1 MPPPSDKNQ
10 PPYDGD
16 PGPPDPRRD
25 PASVTRPGVRPDA
38 RPRSAGD
45 RHGGSGHAGSGHAAA
60 PAGTLL
66 LREVP
71 AHPGAP
77 GARVIGPALEEALRV
92 VPAARCR
99 LYVLTDL
106 ALPSGAAPLAAALLE
121 TALLETALPE
131 AGTLPESVLPE
142 SGAQRESTGAPETG
156 TRRQTGVPGHV
167 PRSAL
172 LHALA
177 VAAPHHGRGLGR
189 RLLDD
194 LLMELRADGVRAVW
208 FLPGPGDEGV
218 CALLRSAGFTD
229 GTGSGLP
236 PENERTY
243 GYHEPEI
250 RPWAAWLVREL

>member
-1 MPPPSDKNQ
+1 MPPPSDNHQ
-10 PPYDGD
+10 PPYAGD

-25 PASVTRPGVRPDA
+25 PARVMPDVRPDA
-38 RPRSAGD
+38 RPRSAD
-45 RHGGSGHAGSGHAAA
+45 DPRAGSARAIA

-71 AHPGAP
+71 AHAGAP

-92 VPAARCR
+92 LPAARCR

-106 ALPSGAAPLAAALLE
+106 ALPAAAAPLAAALLE
-121 TALLETALPE
+121 TALFETAL
-131 AGTLPESVLPE
+131 LD
-142 SGAQRESTGAPETG
+142 TGAPAE
-156 TRRQTGVPGHV
+156 TGVPGHV
-167 PRSAL
+167 PRWAL
-172 LHALA
+172 LRALA
-177 VAAPHHGRGLGR
+177 VAAPHRGRGLDR

-208 FLPGPGDEGV
+208 FLPRPGDEDV
-218 CALLRSAGFTD
+218 SALLRSAGFTD
-229 GTGSGLP
+229 GTGPGFP
-236 PENERTY
+236 RGNERTY

>member
-1 MPPPSDKNQ
+1 MPPPSDEHQ

-25 PASVTRPGVRPDA
+25 PACVTRPGVRPGP
-38 RPRSAGD
+38 RPRSTGD
-45 RHGGSGHAGSGHAAA
+45 PHAGSALAESAQVTA
-60 PAGTLL
+60 PTGTLL

-77 GARVIGPALEEALRV
+77 GAGLIGPALEEALRV

-106 ALPSGAAPLAAALLE
+106 ALPAAAAPLAAALLE
-121 TALLETALPE
+121 TALLET
-131 AGTLPESVLPE
+131 TLIETAAHRE
-142 SGAQRESTGAPETG
+142 TTAQRETTAPPES
-156 TRRQTGVPGHV
+156 GVPGHV
-167 PRSAL
+167 PRWAL

-177 VAAPHHGRGLGR
+177 VAAPHRGRGLGR

-208 FLPGPGDEGV
+208 FLSGPGDEGV

-229 GTGSGLP
+229 GAGPGFP
-236 PENERTY
+236 RENERTY